1 MLSSS
6 IPRMRLETQKAAL
19 KRLRISKRMD
29 YRDVGFLM
37 FFFGNHLPI
46 NKANILEHFTPSVD
60 NNFDEKS
67 EHKSQGQIYRCGI
80 RVIGQFSEE
89 SSETIKLLKGDSR
102 YLDNFCCS

>member
-1 MLSSS
+1 
-6 IPRMRLETQKAAL
+6 MRLETQKAAL
-19 KRLRISKRMD
+19 KEIEDFRGWIIEMWG
-29 YRDVGFLM
+29 VFC
-37 FFFGNHLPI
+37 FFGNYLPI

-67 EHKSQGQIYRCGI
+67 EHKSQGQIFRCGI